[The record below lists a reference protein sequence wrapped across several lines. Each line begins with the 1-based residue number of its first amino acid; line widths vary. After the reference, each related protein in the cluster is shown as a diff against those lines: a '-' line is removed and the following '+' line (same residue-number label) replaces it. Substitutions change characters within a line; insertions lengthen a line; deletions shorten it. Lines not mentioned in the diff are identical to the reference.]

1 MAEFK
6 YEIVKDYGCVK
17 EYDDEKAFEPCV
29 HIIKWGKN
37 GEPKVDIRKWSKD
50 RSKMAKGIS
59 LSYEEAQNLIKILSE
74 IEPF

>member
-29 HIIKWGKN
+29 HIIKWGEN
-37 GEPKVDIRKWSKD
+37 GEPK
-50 RSKMAKGIS
+50 AIS
-59 LSYEEAQNLIKILSE
+59 NLAARQSL
-74 IEPF
+74 